1 MQENSKIM
9 DNQQVQQFRDLLDQT
24 YQWPDYYEF
33 KFIVKID
40 DKDKALEQLQGFQ
53 ITETPSKQGNYISI
67 NARKLIKNTQ
77 EVLDQYELMSK
88 IKGIISL

>member
-1 MQENSKIM
+1 M
-9 DNQQVQQFRDLLDQT
+9 DNQQFQKFRDLLDQS

-40 DKDKALEQLQGFQ
+40 DRELILNRLEGFSV
-53 ITETPSKQGNYISI
+53 IETPSKKGNYIAI
-67 NARKLIKNTQ
+67 TARKLIKSTQ
-77 EVLDQYELMSK
+77 EVLDVYEGMST

>member
-1 MQENSKIM
+1 M
-9 DNQQVQQFRDLLDQT
+9 DQHQFQKFRELLDES

-40 DKDKALEQLQGFQ
+40 DKDQ
-53 ITETPSKQGNYISI
+53 ILNKLSGYTIVETPSKKGNYIAIS
-67 NARKLIKNTQ
+67 ARKLMKSTQ
-77 EVLDQYELMSK
+77 EVLDVYDVMST

>member
-1 MQENSKIM
+1 M
-9 DNQQVQQFRDLLDQT
+9 DNQRLQKFRDLLDQS

-40 DKDKALEQLQGFQ
+40 DKSQ
-53 ITETPSKQGNYISI
+53 ILTKLVGYTIVETPSKKGNYIAIS
-67 NARKLIKNTQ
+67 ARKLMKDTQ
-77 EVLDQYELMSK
+77 EVLDVYEVMST

>member
-1 MQENSKIM
+1 M
-9 DNQQVQQFRDLLDQT
+9 DNQRLQKFRDLLDQS

-40 DKDKALEQLQGFQ
+40 DKSQ
-53 ITETPSKQGNYISI
+53 ILTKLVGYTPSKKGNYIAIS
-67 NARKLIKNTQ
+67 ARKLMKDTQ
-77 EVLDQYELMSK
+77 EVLDVYEVMST

>member
-1 MQENSKIM
+1 M
-9 DNQQVQQFRDLLDQT
+9 DQHQFQKFRELLDES

-40 DKDKALEQLQGFQ
+40 DKDQ
-53 ITETPSKQGNYISI
+53 ILNKLPGYTIVETPSKKGNYIAIS
-67 NARKLIKNTQ
+67 ARKLMKSTQ
-77 EVLDQYELMSK
+77 EVLDVYDVMST

>member
-1 MQENSKIM
+1 M
-9 DNQQVQQFRDLLDQT
+9 DQHQFQKFRELLDES

-40 DKDKALEQLQGFQ
+40 DKHLILEKLLGYS
-53 ITETPSKQGNYISI
+53 IVETPSKKGNYIAIS
-67 NARKLIKNTQ
+67 ARKLMKSTQ
-77 EVLDQYELMSK
+77 EVLDVYEVMST

>member
-1 MQENSKIM
+1 M
-9 DNQQVQQFRDLLDQT
+9 DNQRLQKFRDLLDQS

-40 DKDKALEQLQGFQ
+40 DKSLILTKLAGYT
-53 ITETPSKQGNYISI
+53 IVETPSKKGNYIAIS
-67 NARKLIKNTQ
+67 ARKLMKDTQ
-77 EVLDQYELMSK
+77 EVLDVYEVMST

>member
-1 MQENSKIM
+1 M
-9 DNQQVQQFRDLLDQT
+9 DNQQFQKFRDLLDQS

-40 DKDKALEQLQGFQ
+40 DKGLILAKLEGFT
-53 ITETPSKQGNYISI
+53 IIETPSKKGNYIAIS
-67 NARKLIKNTQ
+67 ARKLIKSTQ
-77 EVLDQYELMSK
+77 EVLDVYEGMST

>member
-1 MQENSKIM
+1 MS
-9 DNQQVQQFRDLLDQT
+9 DDQQFQKFRDLLDQS

-40 DKDKALEQLQGFQ
+40 DKAQ
-53 ITETPSKQGNYISI
+53 ILNKLVGYTIVETPSKKGNYIAIS
-67 NARKLIKNTQ
+67 ARKLMTSTQ
-77 EVLDQYELMSK
+77 EVLDVYVVMST